1 MRFNAISPKQAEIFR
16 FPHEDYEVLI
26 CDGAVRTGKTIMMT
40 VSFLEWAMNEFS
52 GANFAICGKTVR
64 AAERNIIMPL
74 LSLRSVTRKYD
85 ISYTRS
91 MSLMTVKRRGRVN
104 YFYVFGG
111 KDESSYMLIQGITLA
126 GVLFDEVALMPQS
139 FVEQAIAR
147 TLSISTA
154 KLWFNCNPD
163 SPVHWFYREWVL
175 QPEKHRAKHIHF
187 LMEDNPGL
195 TSEAIERAKA
205 SFAGVFYDRYILG
218 KWVAADGLIYP
229 DVANGQGIVEAE
241 PRDYVMYYISI
252 DYGTLNPFSAGLYG
266 LYKGVW
272 YRFDEYYHSGRE
284 TRRQLTDAEYYA
296 ALEQMAGNRHIS
308 QVIID
313 PSAAS
318 MIAEIKKHGRFTVR
332 PANNDVL
339 DGIRETAAAFKSGR
353 LKVTKNCSG
362 AIMEF
367 SAYRWDDKKQ
377 EDKPVKENDHAM
389 DEIRYFVNTVMVRHG
404 GTTIGGW

>member
-1 MRFNAISPKQAEIFR
+1 MRFNSISQKQAEIFR
-16 FPHEDYEVLI
+16 FPHENYDALI
-26 CDGAVRTGKTIMMT
+26 CDGAVRSGKTVMMAT
-40 VSFLEWAMNEFS
+40 SFLEWAMNEFD
-52 GANFAICGKTVR
+52 GVNFAICGKTVR

-74 LSLRSVTRKYD
+74 LSIRSVTRKYD

-91 MSLMTVKRRGRVN
+91 VSLMTVRRRGRVN

-139 FVEQAIAR
+139 FVEQAITR
-147 TLSISTA
+147 TLSIDAA
-154 KLWFNCNPD
+154 KLWFNCNPE
-163 SPVHWFYREWVL
+163 SPIHWFYREWIL
-175 QPEKHRAKHIHF
+175 QPEKHHALHLHF
-187 LMEDNPGL
+187 LLDDNPSL
-195 TSEAIERAKA
+195 TDKAKEKA
-205 SFAGVFYDRYILG
+205 KSSFAGVFYDRYILG

-229 DVANGQGIVEAE
+229 DVANGQGIVEPAD
-241 PRDYVMYYISI
+241 RQYVKYCISI

-266 LYKGVW
+266 LSKGVW

-296 ALEQMAGNRHIS
+296 EVEKLAGKRYIS
-308 QVIID
+308 EIIID

-318 MIAEIKKHGRFTVR
+318 MIAEIRKHGRFSVR
-332 PANNDVL
+332 GANNDVV

-353 LKVTKNCSG
+353 LKVTNNCSG

-367 SAYRWDDKKQ
+367 SAYKWDDKKQ

-389 DEIRYFVNTVMVRHG
+389 DEIRYFVNTVMVHHG
-404 GTTIGGW
+404 GTTIGW